1 MPSIVSFTEDLALQS
16 QLLMDVLLPEVVYFD
31 AFVGSQDRLRS
42 NTFKA
47 GVLLKGLCHDI
58 WGILNIEKFNFQLK
72 ETWKQCFAKVDKLK
86 KKIMINHKEQGLL

>member
-31 AFVGSQDRLRS
+31 SFVGSQDRLRS

-58 WGILNIEKFNFQLK
+58 
-72 ETWKQCFAKVDKLK
+72 
-86 KKIMINHKEQGLL
+86 